1 MMVPEIGELHILKE
15 PIAVNEIGDILKIN
29 RYGSVTSVQKDQW
42 IRLKKLISEIDPFVE
57 L

>member
-42 IRLKKLISEIDPFVE
+42 ILLKKLISEIDPFVE